1 MIRRLLYRLKGL
13 GLRPSGFGPTGRVQR
28 SRLKKRRHKVF
39 GFENITANNGWAMAV
54 VGASIVF
61 LGLVI
66 LSFVISQVHKILTL
80 WEQRDEFFNRHK
92 KQPQIEEPKP
102 TKASVPIQ
110 RHLPS
115 VTDLT
120 SIYRPLVEQLK
131 QPFDLLQLF
140 EISNKMDLP
149 HPHLSIKHLQQA
161 GVLVPQGD
169 GTFTWDNQK
178 AN

>member
-1 MIRRLLYRLKGL
+1 
-13 GLRPSGFGPTGRVQR
+13 
-28 SRLKKRRHKVF
+28 
-39 GFENITANNGWAMAV
+39 MAV

-61 LGLVI
+61 LGLVV
-66 LSFVISQVHKILTL
+66 LSFVISQVHKILKL
-80 WEQRDEFFNRHK
+80 WEQRDELLNRHK
-92 KQPQIEEPKP
+92 KQAQIEEAKP
-102 TKASVPIQ
+102 IKAPVPIE

-115 VTDLT
+115 VSDLT

-131 QPFDLLQLF
+131 QPFDLTQLF
-140 EISNKMDLP
+140 EISKKMDLP
-149 HPHLSIKHLQQA
+149 HPHLSLKYLQQA

>member
-1 MIRRLLYRLKGL
+1 M
-13 GLRPSGFGPTGRVQR
+13 
-28 SRLKKRRHKVF
+28 F

-61 LGLVI
+61 LGLAV
-66 LSFVISQVHKILTL
+66 LTFVISQVHRILKL
-80 WEQRDEFFNRHK
+80 WEQRDEFLKRYK
-92 KQPQIEEPKP
+92 KQAQIEEPE
-102 TKASVPIQ
+102 TIKAPVSIQ

-115 VTDLT
+115 VKELT

-149 HPHLSIKHLQQA
+149 HPHLSIKYLREA

-169 GTFTWDNQK
+169 GTFTWDKQK

>member
-1 MIRRLLYRLKGL
+1 M
-13 GLRPSGFGPTGRVQR
+13 
-28 SRLKKRRHKVF
+28 F

-66 LSFVISQVHKILTL
+66 LSFVISQVHKILNL
-80 WEQRDEFFNRHK
+80 WEQRNEFLNRYK
-92 KQPQIEEPKP
+92 KQDQIEEPKTIMTP
-102 TKASVPIQ
+102 VPVQ

-115 VTDLT
+115 VKELT

-149 HPHLSIKHLQQA
+149 HPHLSIKYLQAA

-169 GTFTWDNQK
+169 GTFTWDKQK

>member
-1 MIRRLLYRLKGL
+1 M
-13 GLRPSGFGPTGRVQR
+13 
-28 SRLKKRRHKVF
+28 F

-54 VGASIVF
+54 VGATTVF

-66 LSFVISQVHKILTL
+66 LSFVISQIHKILKL
-80 WEQRDEFFNRHK
+80 WERKDEFFTRHK
-92 KQPQIEEPKP
+92 KQAQIEEPKP
-102 TKASVPIQ
+102 TKAPVSRQ
-110 RHLPS
+110 RRLPT
-115 VTDLT
+115 VKELT

-140 EISNKMDLP
+140 DISNKMDLA
-149 HPHLSIKHLQQA
+149 HPHLSIKYLQEA

-169 GTFTWDNQK
+169 GTFTWDKQK